1 MIMRTIGVVG
11 AGVMG
16 SDIALDMAAHNHKVL
31 LIDLSDEALER
42 ARVRIRRSYSLAKMM
57 KKSTCELSLDS
68 ILGRINFL
76 LDYDAFSHADIVI
89 ENITEKYE
97 AKKRVFSQLGEVCS
111 SNALIGTNTSCIS
124 VSRLSASMPHPENV
138 VGMHFMNP
146 AHLKP
151 FVEVI
156 RGKQT
161 SSETVNRTK
170 SFLRESGKHCVV
182 VEDMP
187 GFVSNKVLMI
197 TINESIRLL
206 QDKIAK
212 PKDIDAVFKLGFG
225 HKMGP
230 LATADLIGLDTIY
243 DSLMVLYESYGDSKY
258 KPCELLCKMVDEGT
272 FGIKSGKGFFEYG
285 I

>member
-1 MIMRTIGVVG
+1 MVMRTIGIVG

-31 LIDLSDEALER
+31 LKDISDEALEK
-42 ARVRIRRSYSLAKMM
+42 AQFRIRRSYSLARMM
-57 KKSTCELSLDS
+57 KKSICDSSLDS
-68 ILGRINFL
+68 ILGRIDFSL
-76 LDYDAFSHADIVI
+76 EYDAFSHADIVI
-89 ENITEKYE
+89 ENITEKFE
-97 AKKRVFSQLGEVCS
+97 AKRRLFSELGEICR
-111 SNALIGTNTSCIS
+111 SNTLIGTNTSCIS
-124 VSRLSASMPHPENV
+124 VSKLSILMPHPENV
-138 VGMHFMNP
+138 IGMHFMNP

-161 SSETVNRTK
+161 TSETVNRTK
-170 SFLRESGKHCVV
+170 SFLRELGKHCVV

-187 GFVSNKVLMI
+187 GFVSNKVLML

-206 QDKIAK
+206 QNEIAK

-243 DSLMVLYESYGDSKY
+243 DSLMVLYESYDDPKY
-258 KPCELLCKMVDEGT
+258 KPCELLCKMVEDGT
-272 FGIKSGKGFFEYG
+272 VGIKSGRGFFEYG